1 MGNYLSDS
9 GPNFKAGEV
18 KLNSIPE
25 YQYNKD
31 MKKELKAGHVKKE
44 DLAELYESMLV
55 IREFEEMILK
65 LKNGAYEI
73 LSDYEYRGPTHL
85 SIGQEATAAGVCSAL
100 NITDEITSTHRGHG
114 DSIAKGFHAIKRMT
128 EAQLKARCP
137 EFSALSGDALLEAVL
152 EDHIFRTIAELFG
165 KEAGYGKG
173 RGGGM
178 HIADFRVGHLGA
190 NAIVGG
196 GIPIIRAVREGLA
209 GNEIQQIHGILNG
222 TCNYILTRMENEGR
236 PFDEILAD
244 AQKLGYA
251 EADPSLDI
259 DGFDTAHKACILS
272 ALAYGFQPSLDQ
284 VQVEGIRNL
293 SGKDVQY
300 AADFG
305 YRIKLL
311 AVVAK
316 HDADIE
322 VGVHPTLVPFDH
334 MLASVNGVFNAAMV
348 RGDMVGDTM
357 FYGRGAGRL
366 PTASTVVGDIGDIA
380 RNMAH
385 GEVRYAR
392 AVPTYGE
399 GVTKLRAPGDIVS
412 RFYLRFNVADKAGA
426 FGTMT
431 TILGRNG
438 VSISAAAQKTANVD
452 EKGFVPVVVLTH
464 PAPAKAV
471 DAALAEIREA
481 GILNESPVKLR
492 ML

>member
-1 MGNYLSDS
+1 MKEVGVGIL
-9 GPNFKAGEV
+9 GFGTVGAGVAEGLLRNRKV
-18 KLNSIPE
+18 MSERLGVDIVLRKIADLDITTDRGVAVDPDVLTTDAQGVIADPSVNIVVETIGGTGIAKTFVLAALNSGKAVVTA
-25 YQYNKD
+25 NK
-31 MKKELKAGHVKKE
+31 KL
-44 DLAELYESMLV
+44 LAEY
-55 IREFEEMILK
+55 
-65 LKNGAYEI
+65 
-73 LSDYEYRGPTHL
+73 
-85 SIGQEATAAGVCSAL
+85 
-100 NITDEITSTHRGHG
+100 
-114 DSIAKGFHAIKRMT
+114 
-128 EAQLKARCP
+128 
-137 EFSALSGDALLEAVL
+137 
-152 EDHIFRTIAELFG
+152 G
-165 KEAGYGKG
+165 KEIFDTAKKNNVDIY
-173 RGGGM
+173 
-178 HIADFRVGHLGA
+178 FGA
-190 NAIVGG
+190 SVGG
-196 GIPIIRAVREGLA
+196 GIPIIRSLREGLA

-222 TCNYILTRMENEGR
+222 TCNYILTRMENEGK

-251 EADPSLDI
+251 EANPSLDI

-293 SGKDVQY
+293 DGRDVKY

-305 YRIKLL
+305 CRIKLL

-316 HDADIE
+316 HGTDVE

-385 GEVRYAR
+385 GEVRYTR

-412 RFYLRFNVADKAGA
+412 RFYLRFGVADRAGA
-426 FGTMT
+426 FGQIAS
-431 TILGRNG
+431 ILGKHD
-438 VSISAAAQKTANVD
+438 VSISAAAQKSADVD
-452 EKGFVPVVVLTH
+452 AGGFVPVVCLTH
-464 PAPAKAV
+464 PAPAKAI
-471 DAALAEIREA
+471 DAALAEIC
-481 GILNESPVKLR
+481 ESGVISENPVRLR